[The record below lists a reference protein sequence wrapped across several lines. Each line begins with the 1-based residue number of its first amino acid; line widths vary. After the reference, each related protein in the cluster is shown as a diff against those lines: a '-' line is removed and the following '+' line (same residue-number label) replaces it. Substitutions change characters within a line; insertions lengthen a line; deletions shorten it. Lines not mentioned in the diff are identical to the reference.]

1 MRYPHGFVNNDHK
14 PGFSLFLGG
23 EITAHQTGNN
33 ASATTHTQKKKKK
46 TESTKERTPYSTR
59 GSAMN
64 HTSAG

>member
-33 ASATTHTQKKKKK
+33 ASATTHTQKKKKRQRAQRNEHP
-46 TESTKERTPYSTR
+46 TAPE
-59 GSAMN
+59 A
-64 HTSAG
+64 AQ